1 MQKEVMLRKVFVSY
15 SHRLDQPAADDFR
28 KIFAD
33 ERDVFIDKSIRED
46 IGESAASTIKAR
58 LSSLIKDSSVT
69 VVLIGEETGGRSWVD
84 WEIYHSLRKSY
95 GNARNGLL
103 GVKIPNK
110 THWIPKRLL
119 DNIPNMDL
127 IIDWPRDYRTL
138 ANAIEEAFDAA
149 KTGAPDLSRPLRK
162 RNSSK
167 QKST

>member
-1 MQKEVMLRKVFVSY
+1 MSRKVFVSY
-15 SHRLDQPAADDFR
+15 SHRLDQQAANDFR
-28 KIFAD
+28 KIFAN

-46 IGESAASTIKAR
+46 IGELAASTIKAK

-69 VVLIGEETGGRSWVD
+69 VVLIGQETGGRSWVD
-84 WEIYHSLRKSY
+84 WEIYHSLRKSD

-110 THWIPKRLL
+110 THWIPDRLSA
-119 DNIPNMDL
+119 NITNMSL

-138 ANAIEEAFDAA
+138 ANAIEEAYKAA
-149 KTGAPDLSRPLRK
+149 KTGSPDLSKTLRE

-167 QKST
+167 QKLT

>member
-1 MQKEVMLRKVFVSY
+1 MARKVFVSY
-15 SHRLDQPAADDFR
+15 SHRLEQPEADDFQ

-46 IGESAASTIKAR
+46 IGDKKASTIKAK

-69 VVLIGEETGGRSWVD
+69 VVLIGKETGGRSWVD
-84 WEIYHSLRKSY
+84 WEIYHSLRKSD

-110 THWIPKRLL
+110 THWIPDRLL
-119 DNIPNMDL
+119 DNIPNMGL

-138 ANAIEEAFDAA
+138 ANAIEEAYNAA
-149 KTGAPDLSRPLRK
+149 KTGVPDLSKPLRK

-167 QKST
+167 QKLT